1 MTKLVFIY
9 QRFQL
14 QSFKC
19 HVFVNMTNINKTFFC
34 QPEHVYCLKQLL
46 EGISIRNAY

>member
-34 QPEHVYCLKQLL
+34 QPEHFYYLKQLL
-46 EGISIRNAY
+46 EGISISNAY